1 MSFDRNNLVAYQ
13 IFVERSIVIVDLLSC
28 LRLWPVRVLA
38 LHVHRD
44 DYSRTYV
51 VSVAVLTTVM
61 TVTSTHKLTILL
73 LMMIR

>member
-51 VSVAVLTTVM
+51 VYVTVLTTL